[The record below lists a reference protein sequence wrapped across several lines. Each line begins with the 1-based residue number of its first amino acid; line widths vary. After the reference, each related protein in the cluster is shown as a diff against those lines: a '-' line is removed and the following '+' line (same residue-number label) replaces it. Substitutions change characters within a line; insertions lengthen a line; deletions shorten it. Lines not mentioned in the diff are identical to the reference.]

1 MYMKISIDGNIGC
14 GKSTIIKL
22 LNEKLDNN
30 QYGFT
35 QENISDWNVY
45 LKEYYKDIKKN
56 SLLFQMKV
64 LLHHLS
70 NKSQKKKI
78 DIHERSPLS
87 CINIF
92 GKHLYNSNFLGD
104 LDIKLM
110 NSYNSNYG
118 WIPDVIIYI
127 KTSPEIV
134 KNRID
139 LRSRD
144 GETIPL
150 SYLENISNLYDK
162 LYISEKLKFENI
174 KIYCIDGNNEVKII
188 LDKILLII
196 KNL

>member
-22 LNEKLDNN
+22 LKENLDDNL
-30 QYGFT
+30 YGFT
-35 QENISDWNVY
+35 QENISDWDEY

-70 NKSQKKKI
+70 NKSQKKNI

-92 GKHLYNSNFLGD
+92 GKHLYNSKFLGE

-110 NSYNSNYG
+110 NNYNKNYG
-118 WIPDVIIYI
+118 WIPDIIIYI

-144 GETIPL
+144 GETIPI
-150 SYLENISNLYDK
+150 SYLENINNLYNN
-162 LYISEKLKFENI
+162 LYISEKKKLENI
-174 KIYCIDGNNEVKII
+174 KIYYIDGNSSIEKN
-188 LDKILLII
+188 LNKILAII
-196 KNL
+196 KNI